1 MAATEEPPVASSA
14 TNGNGHADS
23 DEEAAPR
30 PVDIEQDMR
39 EMDRR
44 KRVEAIMSSKLFR
57 YFFKRSTR
65 LYFVFQENREIV
77 VMLCI
82 CCFGTCCF
90 PGLFKKIM
98 IS

>member
-1 MAATEEPPVASSA
+1 MAATEDQPVANPA

-23 DEEAAPR
+23 DDENVMR

-57 YFFKRSTR
+57 
-65 LYFVFQENREIV
+65 
-77 VMLCI
+77 
-82 CCFGTCCF
+82 
-90 PGLFKKIM
+90 
-98 IS
+98 

>member
-57 YFFKRSTR
+57 YFFWKIYSS
-65 LYFVFQENREIV
+65 L
-77 VMLCI
+77 L
-82 CCFGTCCF
+82 CF
-90 PGLFKKIM
+90 PKNSGNLKW
-98 IS
+98 